1 MEHLTALSFRGE
13 HPPRGFDK
21 INLEGKKVLANL
33 LDIPVPV
40 VAALNGLSTV
50 HSDYVLLADIV
61 VATPNTVFRGKPHF
75 AFGIVPGDGVHYL
88 C

>member
-1 MEHLTALSFRGE
+1 MEHLTALSCRGE

-50 HSDYVLLADIV
+50 RPEGQCWLGL
-61 VATPNTVFRGKPHF
+61 FR
-75 AFGIVPGDGVHYL
+75 AANDL
-88 C
+88 